1 MKQGLYY
8 PHTQTHP
15 LPAHLLSLSRNT
27 EPLLS
32 KRDSLTGDRQKGEEK
47 VVSESEPMVLSLLTS
62 SADSSQDPSSP
73 SSPPDWDC
81 CCWGGGGSMLA
92 SRPRPPPFPV
102 LLPILSSSSR
112 SSSSSWAGGC
122 REWGLQVGLT
132 LQCYRKIVFS
142 EDEIR
147 PDGN

>member
-1 MKQGLYY
+1 MNQGLYY
-8 PHTQTHP
+8 PHTQAHP

-62 SADSSQDPSSP
+62 SADSSSP
-73 SSPPDWDC
+73 SSVPDWDC

-92 SRPRPPPFPV
+92 SRPRPPPIPV
-102 LLPILSSSSR
+102 PFPILSSSSSR

-132 LQCYRKIVFS
+132 LAL
-142 EDEIR
+142 
-147 PDGN
+147 P